1 MRLSRTIA
9 AMAVPVVGLALLFA
23 VPASAQ
29 APASGSQPA
38 AEKASSP
45 ATHKGNVNQHHHHT
59 KRVHGTRHDVS
70 PAAKGA
76 NIKQQ

>member
-1 MRLSRTIA
+1 MRLPKTIA
-9 AMAVPVVGLALLFA
+9 AMAVPVVGVALLFT

-29 APASGSQPA
+29 APASSGQPS

-45 ATHKGNVNQHHHHT
+45 ATHKGNVTQHHHHT
-59 KRVHGTRHDVS
+59 KRDHAKHDVS
-70 PAAKGA
+70 PASKGA